1 MGLFSRPN
9 LGDLGRM
16 AQEQQRMRGRLKR
29 STPVPTAKEAKV
41 IRRSVSAR
49 AIKHSRFN

>member
-1 MGLFSRPN
+1 MGLFSKPN

-29 STPVPTAKEAKV
+29 STQAPTAKEAKV
-41 IRRSVSAR
+41 IRRAVDKR